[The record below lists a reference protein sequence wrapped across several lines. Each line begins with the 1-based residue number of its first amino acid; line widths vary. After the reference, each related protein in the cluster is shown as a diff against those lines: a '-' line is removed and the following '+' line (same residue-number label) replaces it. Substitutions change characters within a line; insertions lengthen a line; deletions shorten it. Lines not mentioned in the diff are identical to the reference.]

1 MKITIKLFASYREAA
16 GLSEA
21 AIEITSGT
29 TAAELWQEIVATHP
43 RLSPLSRGAGMA
55 LNGRYT
61 QPTTV
66 LTEGDVVAYLPPVSG
81 G

>member
-1 MKITIKLFASYREAA
+1 MKITIKLFASYREAT

-21 AIEITSGT
+21 DMEITPGT
-29 TAAELWQEIVATHP
+29 TAAELWQKLVEAHP
-43 RLSPLSRGAGMA
+43 RLVPLSRSAGMA

-66 LTEGDVVAYLPPVSG
+66 LAEGDVVAYLPPVSG